1 MIDESY
7 DFNKTWYIKPTNF
20 QKGLSLPEMSNELP
34 VIFPLVRGIL
44 FPAHVGSPE
53 WLLLSYSNPG
63 TQT

>member
-34 VIFPLVRGIL
+34 VIFPLVEE
-44 FPAHVGSPE
+44 F
-53 WLLLSYSNPG
+53 YSQPTLAVQNG
-63 TQT
+63 CY